1 MRKQCKRKQYVN
13 PLTGFAVIERQK
25 PIPRDTYLDVAI
37 LSYLNLDRLS
47 RGLVP
52 RVGLTKPEV
61 DPSAIQWTTAMLLGV
76 SLAKQAM
83 HAGNKAGGLELLRIA
98 ESAYHAFADAADR
111 SNKSTSG
118 YIVLNSDQLRK
129 SRLFCN
135 HFDSVLQRC
144 SIGNLVDATADAERA
159 LIKGGFKLA

>member
-1 MRKQCKRKQYVN
+1 MCKQFKRKTYAN
-13 PLTGFAVIERQK
+13 PLAAFAAIERQK
-25 PIPRDTYLDVAI
+25 AIPRDTYLDVAI
-37 LSYLNLDRLS
+37 LSYLNLDKLS
-47 RGLVP
+47 RGLMP

-83 HAGNKAGGLELLRIA
+83 HAGNKVGGMELLRIA

-111 SNKSTSG
+111 ANKSTSG
-118 YIVLNSDQLRK
+118 YIVLTADQLQRSRK
-129 SRLFCN
+129 FAN
-135 HFDSVLQRC
+135 KFDAALQRC
-144 SIGNLVDATADAERA
+144 GIGNLVDATADAERA